1 MQRDTLTLSE
11 PELGIDTAIPVN
23 IPLDLRPECLKIN
36 GKNPGNRRNF
46 HSRYS
51 VEACGVKRREIES
64 TEIHN
69 R

>member
-1 MQRDTLTLSE
+1 MQQDTLTLYK
-11 PELGIDTAIPVN
+11 PVLGIDTAIPVN

-51 VEACGVKRREIES
+51 VEACAVKFREIKSSETHS
-64 TEIHN
+64 